1 MYNYLVLCVLYL
13 FSLELGSSRGW
24 LAAVGEAGL
33 RSSAGETLVGLVV
46 ANSSTN
52 CNISAKGYLVGP
64 DP

>member
-1 MYNYLVLCVLYL
+1 MYSYLVLCVLNL
-13 FSLELGSSRGW
+13 FSLELRSSRGW
-24 LAAVGEAGL
+24 LAGVGEVGL

-52 CNISAKGYLVGP
+52 CNISARGYLVGP